1 MDIRLFK
8 IYVNLCELCKT
19 HACTKY
25 LVIFIYTFRFISN
38 FIDIIMIA
46 EYHYDAN
53 EISKCFI

>member
-53 EISKCFI
+53 EISK